1 MIDIVF
7 VNLPVSDK
15 DLYGN
20 FAVSASHEP
29 PLGLCYLAAMTR
41 AHGYKTKIIDAKVEG
56 LSFKETAEKVQG
68 HNPRF
73 VGITAVTLTI
83 AQARKFAGLLKQKNP
98 HLKIII
104 GGPHLTALPQET
116 MEYSDAFDVGVI
128 GEGEVTIIEL
138 LDALRQEK
146 SLEGVPGIVYRNNGK
161 VRITSS
167 RQMIK
172 DLDVLPIPAW
182 DLLPRLDKHYFP
194 PPPSLY
200 RLPSFSIITS
210 RGCPYTC
217 IFCDKSAFGSKI
229 RSHSPKY
236 VVEMVKNLYYNYK
249 IRDLRIN
256 DDNFVLLRQNVL
268 EICRMIKEEKL
279 DLSFCCLSSVQVI
292 NEDIVRALKEA
303 GCWQL
308 RYGLES
314 GSQKILD
321 NIQKCAN
328 LNQARRAVELTH
340 KIGIENYG
348 FFMIANP
355 GETKE
360 TIRETIDF
368 AKSLPLD
375 VFKLNFLTPLPG
387 CKLWSNAE
395 QFGSFNRSW
404 EKLSFHIEPMFIP
417 YGLTKE
423 EIIHYK
429 KIAFKEFY
437 LRPKIILLYLKKL
450 KNKWQILRL
459 LKGMLS
465 LLIYWRRK

>member
-1 MIDIVF
+1 MTDIVF
-7 VNLPVSDK
+7 LNLPVSDK
-15 DLYGN
+15 ELYGN

-29 PLGLCYLAAMTR
+29 PLGLCYLAAVTR
-41 AHGYKTKIIDAKVEG
+41 AKGYKTKIIDAKVEG
-56 LSFKETAEKVQG
+56 LNFKQAAEKIINYKPQ
-68 HNPRF
+68 F
-73 VGITAVTLTI
+73 VGITAVTLSI
-83 AQARKFAGLLKQKNP
+83 VAARKFAKLLKQNDP
-98 HLKIII
+98 GLKIIL
-104 GGPHLTALPQET
+104 GGPHITALPKET

-128 GEGEVTIIEL
+128 GEGEATIIEL
-138 LDALRQEK
+138 LDALRQK
-146 SLEGVPGIVYRNNGK
+146 VPLEGVSGIVYRNNGK
-161 VRITSS
+161 IAITSP
-167 RQMIK
+167 RQMIN
-172 DLDVLPIPAW
+172 DLDILPMPAW
-182 DLLPRLDKHYFP
+182 DLLPRLDRHYFP

-210 RGCPYTC
+210 RGCPYNC
-217 IFCDKSAFGSKI
+217 IFCDKSAFGNKI
-229 RSHSPKY
+229 RSHSPDY
-236 VVEMVKNLYYNYK
+236 VLRMIKDLYNNYN

-256 DDNFVLLRQNVL
+256 DDNFVLLRQNVF
-268 EICRMIKEEKL
+268 EICRLLKEEKL

-292 NEDIVRALKEA
+292 NEETARALKGA

-308 RYGLES
+308 RFGLES
-314 GSQKILD
+314 GSQRILD

-328 LNQARRAVELTH
+328 LNQARRAIGLTH
-340 KIGIENYG
+340 DSGIESYG

-387 CKLWSNAE
+387 CNLWNNAE
-395 QFGSFNRSW
+395 EYGTFNRSW

-423 EIIHYK
+423 EIVQYK
-429 KIAFKEFY
+429 KVAFREFY
-437 LRPKIILLYLKKL
+437 LRPKIIFLYLKKL

-459 LKGMLS
+459 LKGAFS
-465 LLIYWRRK
+465 LFIYWRRK